1 MKNRTKVKT
10 LKNYNT
16 FIFESAIEMVEVF
29 NDADILESI
38 VTDSDALLKSI
49 NAEEVD
55 MYQVFELNPDNL
67 KSDYSIEDLYN
78 DDSFNES
85 LTKSNYKKNE
95 LESTE
100 ETETFIEESIVV
112 KFFSI
117 YEKNASELEQP
128 KYIIYQS
135 RKRSANDWE
144 DVKCY
149 KVNADMKHFY
159 DKLTNKSVE
168 IKKNDKTYVYITS
181 NSGNDWQ
188 LQKNGDNDNSDRFK
202 EYMTNDD
209 IKAILMDDD
218 VSITILA

>member
-1 MKNRTKVKT
+1 MKRI
-10 LKNYNT
+10 KNYNT
-16 FIFESAIEMVEVF
+16 FIFENAIEMVEVF

-38 VTDSDALLKSI
+38 VTDSNDLLKSI
-49 NAEEVD
+49 KAEEVD
-55 MYQVFELNPDNL
+55 LYQTFTLNPDDL
-67 KSDYSIEDLYN
+67 KSNFSIEELYEN
-78 DDSFNES
+78 DSFNES
-85 LTKSNYKKNE
+85 LNKSKYKKNE

-100 ETETFIEESIVV
+100 ETETFIDNTILI
-112 KFFSI
+112 KFFSL

-135 RKRSANDWE
+135 KKRNDSKW
-144 DVKCY
+144 DNVKCY

-168 IKKNDKTYVYITS
+168 IKKGDKTYVYVTS

-188 LQKNGDNDNSDRFK
+188 LSGEKESDKFK
-202 EYMTNDD
+202 KFMNNDD
-209 IKAILMDDD
+209 IKAILSDDD

>member
-1 MKNRTKVKT
+1 MKN

-16 FIFESAIEMVEVF
+16 FIFENAIEMVEIF

-38 VTDSDALLKSI
+38 VTDSDALLNSI
-49 NAEEVD
+49 KAEEVD
-55 MYQVFELNPDNL
+55 LYQTFTLNPDDI
-67 KSDYSIEDLYN
+67 KSDFSIEELYEN
-78 DDSFNES
+78 DKFNES
-85 LTKSNYKKNE
+85 LTKDDYKKNE

-100 ETETFIEESIVV
+100 ETETFIDNTILI
-112 KFFSI
+112 KFFSL
-117 YEKNASELEQP
+117 YDKDASELEQP

-135 RKRSANDWE
+135 KKRNDANWN

-159 DKLTNKSVE
+159 DKLTNKSIE
-168 IKKNDKTYVYITS
+168 IKKGGKTYVYVTS

-188 LQKNGDNDNSDRFK
+188 LSGDKESDNFKKFMNND
-202 EYMTNDD
+202 E
-209 IKAILMDDD
+209 IKAILSDDD

>member
-1 MKNRTKVKT
+1 MKT

-16 FIFESAIEMVEVF
+16 FIFENAIEMQEVF

-38 VTDSDALLKSI
+38 VTDSDQLLKSI
-49 NAEEVD
+49 KAKEVD
-55 MYQVFELNPDNL
+55 LYQTFELNPDVL
-67 KSDYSIEDLYN
+67 KSRFAIQELYDN
-78 DDSFNES
+78 QNFNKS
-85 LTKSNYKKNE
+85 LNKKGFKKNE

-100 ETETFIEESIVV
+100 ETETFIDDTIVV

-117 YEKNASELEQP
+117 FKKDASELDQP
-128 KYIIYQS
+128 EYIIYQS
-135 RKRSANDWE
+135 KKRSEKEWN

-149 KVNADMKHFY
+149 KVNDSMKNFY

-168 IKKNDKTYVYITS
+168 IKKGDKTYIYITS

-188 LQKNGDNDNSDRFK
+188 LQKSVKNQDTDKFK
-202 EYMTNDD
+202 EYMSNDD